1 MMAGRNGAGSDAVPH
16 VGRVLVVGGSP
27 EPASTGLV
35 AALAAEADRVIA
47 VDRGLDRLKAVGA
60 VPDLFCGDGDTASAE
75 ALAWLDG
82 LVASGRTEGVRYD
95 PHKDLTDLA
104 LTLDIAARRWPAARI
119 CATCL
124 AGGNP
129 DHALAVL
136 GQLARFASARGEA
149 SSEAA
154 GSSDAVGAVDAA
166 CCDAARCPVCA
177 DPYAE
182 PAVSFVEDGFEGRV
196 LQAGSR
202 WELAGAVGA
211 RFSFVPLSAA
221 GAVVSEAGMRWE
233 LDHAPVPLLADLG
246 ISNVIEGD
254 SAAIT
259 CHAGVL
265 AAWCFS
271 EGCAAGA

>member
-1 MMAGRNGAGSDAVPH
+1 MAARDGAGADGAPRA
-16 VGRVLVVGGSP
+16 GRVLVVGGSP
-27 EPASTGLV
+27 EPASTELV

-47 VDRGLDRLKAVGA
+47 VDRGLDWLNAAGA

-75 ALAWLDG
+75 ALAWLEG
-82 LVASGRTEGVRYD
+82 LVASGRTEDVRYD

-104 LTLDIAARRWPAARI
+104 LALDIAVRRWPTARI

-136 GQLARFASARGEA
+136 GQLTRFAAGRDGA
-149 SSEAA
+149 PSEAA
-154 GSSDAVGAVDAA
+154 GASDAADAGAVRRPSSSDSYAA
-166 CCDAARCPVCA
+166 
-177 DPYAE
+177 

-202 WELAGAVGA
+202 WELPGVVGA

-221 GAVVSEAGMRWE
+221 GVVVSEAGMRWE
-233 LDHAPVPLLADLG
+233 LDHATVPLLADLG
-246 ISNVIEGD
+246 ISNVIEAD
-254 SAAIT
+254 PAAIT

-265 AAWCFS
+265 AAWCFP
-271 EGCAAGA
+271 AACGSNA

>member
-1 MMAGRNGAGSDAVPH
+1 MTARDGAGADGAPRVR
-16 VGRVLVVGGSP
+16 RVLVVGGSP
-27 EPASTGLV
+27 EPASTELV

-47 VDRGLDRLKAVGA
+47 VDRGLDRLKAAGA
-60 VPDLFCGDGDTASAE
+60 VPDLFCGDGDTASAG
-75 ALAWLDG
+75 ALAWLEG
-82 LVASGRTEGVRYD
+82 LVASGRTEDVRYD

-104 LTLDIAARRWPAARI
+104 LALDIAVRRWPTARI

-136 GQLARFASARGEA
+136 GQLARFAAGRDGVSAA
-149 SSEAA
+149 AA
-154 GSSDAVGAVDAA
+154 GTSDAAGAAVAP
-166 CCDAARCPVCA
+166 CCPSSPDS
-177 DPYAE
+177 YAE

-202 WELAGAVGA
+202 WELPGVVGA

-221 GAVVSEAGMRWE
+221 GVVVSEAGMRWE
-233 LDHAPVPLLADLG
+233 LDHAAVPLLADLG
-246 ISNVIEGD
+246 ISNVIEAD
-254 SAAIT
+254 PAAIT

-265 AAWCFS
+265 AAWCFPVAR
-271 EGCAAGA
+271 AAHA